1 MLSRDLSSLEMKF
14 IREIESGMRDKSC
27 TRFRPKAEFFS
38 FESDTNKIPHTNY
51 HIETDKKF
59 TIVFDHGVLE
69 IEYNREERRWIAN
82 SLGYTF
88 KDIVEM
94 TSILGFIESKI
105 LLFNIKQ
112 EEKENG

>member
-38 FESDTNKIPHTNY
+38 FESDTNKIPHTIY
-51 HIETDKKF
+51 H
-59 TIVFDHGVLE
+59 

-94 TSILGFIESKI
+94 TAVLNFIESKI

>member
-27 TRFRPKAEFFS
+27 TRFRPKTEFFS

-88 KDIVEM
+88 KDILEM
-94 TSILGFIESKI
+94 TAVLRFIESKI